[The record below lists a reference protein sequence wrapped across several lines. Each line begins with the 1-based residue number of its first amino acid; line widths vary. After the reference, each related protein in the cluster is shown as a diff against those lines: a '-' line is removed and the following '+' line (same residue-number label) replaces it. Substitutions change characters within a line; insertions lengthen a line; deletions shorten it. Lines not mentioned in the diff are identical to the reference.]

1 MQKCMISDKKIQVIL
16 STYNGEKYLREQ
28 LDSFL
33 NLEGVEDIKVLIRD
47 DGSTDHTAE
56 ILHEYNQRYGFEVI
70 MGDNVGVNDSMF
82 WLFTHCDLSCDYF
95 ALSDQDDV
103 WLSEKLKTAI
113 NHLRNFDDPKPAMFA
128 SCSEIVDAGLH
139 SRGST
144 IVPKKG
150 VSFFNAM
157 VQNVTPGHTQVFNRV
172 MMQELVEKGVS
183 DVHVIDW
190 WLYLVATGIG
200 EIVFER
206 NFTVKH
212 RQHGGNA
219 VGYDLNFWK
228 KTLQR
233 LKKVR
238 SDKGNSISLQ
248 LQAFYNRYGQVLD
261 EDKKREVELYF
272 SSQINLFR
280 RISYVLKCQAFR
292 QTWFETMVFKLLYVL
307 GKYNV

>member
-1 MQKCMISDKKIQVIL
+1 MQKCMITDKKIQILL

-33 NLEGVEDIKVLIRD
+33 KQEGVENIKVLIRD
-47 DGSTDHTAE
+47 DGSTDHTPE
-56 ILHEYNQRYGFEVI
+56 ILREYSQRYGFDVVI
-70 MGDNVGVNDSMF
+70 GENMGVNDSMF
-82 WLFTHCDLSCDYF
+82 WLFTHCDLSCDYY

-103 WLSEKLKTAI
+103 WMRSKLATAV
-113 NHLRNFDDPKPAMFA
+113 NQLRKFNELKPAMFA
-128 SCSEIVDAGLH
+128 SCSEIVDDELH
-139 SRGST
+139 FLGST
-144 IVPKKG
+144 LIPKKG

-172 MMQELVEKGVS
+172 MMLEVIEKGVS

-200 EIVFER
+200 EIAFDR

-212 RQHGGNA
+212 RQHGDNA
-219 VGYDLNFWK
+219 VGYELSLWK
-228 KTLQR
+228 QTLER

-238 SDKGNSISLQ
+238 SNKGNSISLQ
-248 LQAFYNRYGQVLD
+248 LRAFYKHYGRVLS
-261 EDKKREVELYF
+261 EEKKQEVERFF
-272 SSQINLFR
+272 SSQIKLLSR
-280 RISYVLKCQAFR
+280 LGYAATCRAFR
-292 QTWFETMVFKLLYVL
+292 QTRFENMVFKILYVL